1 VEWLFFYKDAM
12 FKVLDKDGSGSLGP
26 SELARALH
34 MFHAHVAKDE
44 SQPLLDETPLMLV
57 ARKMLEHMYRH
68 ATATAPPS
76 FVGMFDRVDTS
87 GDGAA
92 SFLEME
98 TMLRAHLKIGT
109 RKVSYEQ
116 LKAFYHAI
124 DVDGSGSIAKSEFVH
139 FMMKLSAMV
148 SKCFVTFP
156 PPPQGM
162 VTWDEAEP
170 HDNVGR
176 GFDWGEK
183 RAAWR
188 VPKSYDE
195 MVRLNRTWRVIGQF
209 SSLAHHGVTLP
220 PPRDSTRLPTQPP
233 LPAVYDALRSQIR
246 KDVLLKERREN
257 TAWDLSGPRYQVTRL
272 PLEQYHTGRNAH
284 EAHGGGLFS
293 YPTRFGGSRLR
304 HHEPLRTAHGVPLGV
319 DEQRFADQKA
329 AAHGAE
335 PRFMATLPP
344 STGVYDRLCGVTTSS
359 RLFGELAYADEIQR
373 AKTAQGKRKGSA
385 KGFVPL

>member
-1 VEWLFFYKDAM
+1 M
-12 FKVLDKDGSGSLGP
+12 
-26 SELARALH
+26 
-34 MFHAHVAKDE
+34 
-44 SQPLLDETPLMLV
+44 
-57 ARKMLEHMYRH
+57 
-68 ATATAPPS
+68 
-76 FVGMFDRVDTS
+76 
-87 GDGAA
+87 
-92 SFLEME
+92 
-98 TMLRAHLKIGT
+98 
-109 RKVSYEQ
+109 
-116 LKAFYHAI
+116 
-124 DVDGSGSIAKSEFVH
+124 
-139 FMMKLSAMV
+139 
-148 SKCFVTFP
+148 
-156 PPPQGM
+156 
-162 VTWDEAEP
+162 
-170 HDNVGR
+170 
-176 GFDWGEK
+176 
-183 RAAWR
+183 
-188 VPKSYDE
+188 
-195 MVRLNRTWRVIGQF
+195 
-209 SSLAHHGVTLP
+209 
-220 PPRDSTRLPTQPP
+220 QPP

-359 RLFGELAYADEIQR
+359 RLFGKMAYADEIQR